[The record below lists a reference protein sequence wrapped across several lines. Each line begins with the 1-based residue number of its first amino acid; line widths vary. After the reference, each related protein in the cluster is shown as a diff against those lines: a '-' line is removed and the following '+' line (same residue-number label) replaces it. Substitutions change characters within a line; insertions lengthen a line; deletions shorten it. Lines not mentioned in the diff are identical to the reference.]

1 MIEHIETI
9 RPADFQRILDAHAR
23 VVLAGAVRSG
33 KSLLLD
39 GVKPGRGVLR
49 TDEVRGRVDW
59 EKLPEFLVVRLRDV
73 PRFVLAG
80 MLAPH
85 ALAAGLE
92 VDVVVWIERS
102 RGPEGGPS
110 DGLRAMVE
118 NWEAEAPAGRTLVL
132 AERALREGEP

>member
-1 MIEHIETI
+1 MIEYLETI
-9 RPADFQRILDAHAR
+9 RPADFQRILDEHAR

-39 GVKPGRGVLR
+39 GVKPGREVLK
-49 TDEVRGRVDW
+49 TDDVRGRVDW
-59 EKLPEFLVVRLRDV
+59 ENLPEFLAAGLRDV
-73 PRFVLAG
+73 PRFILAG

-85 ALAAGLE
+85 ALRAGLE
-92 VDVVVWIERS
+92 VDAVVWIERS
-102 RGPEGGPS
+102 RDAEGGPS

-118 NWEAEAPAGRTLVL
+118 CWEAEAPAGRALVL

>member
-1 MIEHIETI
+1 MIEHLETI
-9 RPADFQRILDAHAR
+9 RPADFQRILDEHAR

-39 GVKPGRGVLR
+39 GVEPGRGVLR

-59 EKLPEFLVVRLRDV
+59 EKLPEFLAARLRGV
-73 PRFVLAG
+73 PRFILAG

-92 VDVVVWIERS
+92 ADAVVWIERS
-102 RGPEGGPS
+102 RDPDGGPS
-110 DGLRAMVE
+110 NGLRTMALR
-118 NWEAEAPAGRTLVL
+118 WEAEAPAGRALVL